1 MRSTRETA
9 STAAKVSVIIEC
21 EMQVKFFF
29 FFSFKSKAILQSFV
43 ESRIC
48 SNATGLC
55 YDCALSANR
64 QTCELSVLSWLSDK
78 WIGTLDFDVAIIC
91 TYSTVQYGYKKH
103 SNTNKN
109 RFFHVLNISEQQKGK
124 KNLRN
129 WINKGNSLAI
139 TFQRVNFHTNIYLY
153 SECLGVFV
161 FQKSTLDENK
171 FTPKLQIFLLL
182 RK

>member
-1 MRSTRETA
+1 MMRSTRETA

-21 EMQVKFFF
+21 EMQVRFFF

-109 RFFHVLNISEQQKGK
+109 RFFHVLNISEQQEGK
-124 KNLRN
+124 KNSSQLN
-129 WINKGNSLAI
+129 Q
-139 TFQRVNFHTNIYLY
+139 QRQFTSNNFSKSKFPHKYLSILGMFGCVCV
-153 SECLGVFV
+153 SEIDIG
-161 FQKSTLDENK
+161 
-171 FTPKLQIFLLL
+171 
-182 RK
+182 